1 MYYSGLVVT
10 ALPGRFDE
18 ALASL
23 AARSDVE
30 IHQQSRKTHRFIV
43 VTENES
49 VHGESDTF
57 QALRTLAGVADV
69 SLVVHREDH

>member
-23 AARSDVE
+23 AAREDVE
-30 IHQQSRKTHRFIV
+30 IHQQNRETNRFIAV
-43 VTENES
+43 IENDS

-57 QALRTLAGVADV
+57 TAIRTLAGVADV
-69 SLVVHREDH
+69 SLVVHRKDD

>member
-23 AARSDVE
+23 AAREDVE
-30 IHQQSRKTHRFIV
+30 IHQKNRETSRFIIV
-43 VTENES
+43 IENDS
-49 VHGESDTF
+49 VQGESDTF
-57 QALRTLAGVADV
+57 QAHLSGR
-69 SLVVHREDH
+69 R

>member
-18 ALASL
+18 ALAAL
-23 AARSDVE
+23 TARSDVE
-30 IHQQSRKTHRFIV
+30 IHQKSRETHRFIV

-57 QALRTLAGVADV
+57 QALRTLAGIADV